1 MVRNPAPPTGLLPV
15 YVPPHFQQSDLAILH
30 DAIRGAGLAT
40 LVSLGADGLIASHV
54 PLMLD
59 AEAGPNGTLI
69 GHLAKGNPQG
79 RGTTVGTDALAIF
92 QGPDAYITPNWYE
105 TKRETGK
112 VVPTWNYVAIHAY
125 GPLEF
130 FDDATE
136 LLEVVTR
143 LTNRFEGLRAAPW
156 AVDDAPPDFIKAH
169 LKGIVGFRMPITR
182 LDGKWKM
189 SQNRPAA
196 DRIGVADGL
205 RAEGRDDVAALVPE
219 D

>member
-1 MVRNPAPPTGLLPV
+1 M
-15 YVPPHFQQSDLAILH
+15 YVPPHFKQSDLAVLH
-30 DAIRGAGLAT
+30 EAIRGAGLAT

-59 AEAGPNGTLI
+59 AAAGPNGTLI

-79 RGTTVGTDALAIF
+79 RGAVAGVDALAIF
-92 QGPDAYITPNWYE
+92 QGPDAYVTPSWYA

-130 FDDATE
+130 FDDAAE
-136 LLEVVTR
+136 LLGVVTR
-143 LTNRFEGLRAAPW
+143 LTNLHEGPRTAPW
-156 AVDDAPPDFIKAH
+156 AVDDAPPDFIQAH

-182 LDGKWKM
+182 IDGKWKM

-196 DRIGVADGL
+196 DRTGVAEGL
-205 RAEGRDDVAALVPE
+205 RAECRDEVAALVLN
-219 D
+219 DRD